1 MKRKFATMTAGL
13 AALALASLGI
23 APAKAV
29 SDADAH
35 AVAIKACSGVNPS
48 QPVSVLNAVDDGSGI
63 GMSLV
68 WLTDKDN
75 NLWMCDADS
84 EGNVYSYTIV
94 ASDLLS
100 GGGPELIGL
109 QLASDGSFD
118 GQPQD
123 VAAKVC
129 VAYLKDGGE
138 VVHIAE
144 DGLEVSP
151 GFIVFVKD
159 GSGHTFLCNATGD
172 AGVWAFEAIGEPLT
186 FDTKPEVS

>member
-1 MKRKFATMTAGL
+1 MTAGL
-13 AALALASLGI
+13 AVLALATLGI

-29 SDADAH
+29 SDGGAH
-35 AVAIKACSGVNPS
+35 EVAIKACSTANPS
-48 QPVSVLNAVDDGSGI
+48 QPVSVVNAVDDGSGI
-63 GMSLV
+63 GFSLV
-68 WLTDKDN
+68 WLTDKAN
-75 NLWMCDADS
+75 NLWMCDADA

-94 ASDLLS
+94 AKDLLS

-109 QLASDGSFD
+109 QLASDGSYD

-129 VAYLKDGGE
+129 VAYLKGGGE
-138 VVHIAE
+138 VVHINP
-144 DGLEVSP
+144 DGLDLAP

-159 GSGHTFLCNATGD
+159 SSGHTYLCNATGD

-186 FDTKPEVS
+186 FDKKQEVS

>member
-13 AALALASLGI
+13 AVLALAALGI

-29 SDADAH
+29 SDGGAH
-35 AVAIKACSGVNPS
+35 EVAIKACSTANPS
-48 QPVSVLNAVDDGSGI
+48 QPVSVVNAVDDGSGI
-63 GMSLV
+63 GFSLV

-75 NLWMCDADS
+75 NLWMCDADA

-94 ASDLLS
+94 AKDLLS

-109 QLASDGSFD
+109 QLASDGTYD
-118 GQPQD
+118 GRPED

-129 VAYLKDGGE
+129 VAYLKGGGE
-138 VVHIAE
+138 VVHINP
-144 DGLEVSP
+144 DGLDIAP

-159 GSGHTFLCNATGD
+159 SSGHTYLCNATGD
-172 AGVWAFEAIGEPLT
+172 AGVWAFDAIGEPLT
-186 FDTKPEVS
+186 FDKKPEVS

>member
-1 MKRKFATMTAGL
+1 MRRKFATMTAGL
-13 AALALASLGI
+13 AVLALATLGI

-29 SDADAH
+29 SDGGAH
-35 AVAIKACSGVNPS
+35 EVAIKACSTVNPS
-48 QPVSVLNAVDDGSGI
+48 QPVSVVNAVDDGSGI
-63 GMSLV
+63 GFSLV
-68 WLTDKDN
+68 WLTDKAN
-75 NLWMCDADS
+75 NLWMCDADA

-94 ASDLLS
+94 AKDLLS

-109 QLASDGSFD
+109 QLASDGTYD

-129 VAYLKDGGE
+129 VAYLKGGGE
-138 VVHIAE
+138 VVHINP
-144 DGLEVSP
+144 DGLDIAP

-159 GSGHTFLCNATGD
+159 SSGHTYLCNATGD

>member
-1 MKRKFATMTAGL
+1 MRRKFATMTAGL

-29 SDADAH
+29 SEADPH

-48 QPVSVLNAVDDGSGI
+48 QPVKVLNAVDDGSGI

-109 QLASDGSFD
+109 QLASDGGD
-118 GQPQD
+118 DVQPQD

-172 AGVWAFEAIGEPLT
+172 AGVWAFEPIGEPLT
-186 FDTKPEVS
+186 FDTKPEAS

>member
-1 MKRKFATMTAGL
+1 MTAGL
-13 AALALASLGI
+13 AVLALATLGI

-29 SDADAH
+29 SDGGAH
-35 AVAIKACSGVNPS
+35 EVAIKACSTANPS
-48 QPVSVLNAVDDGSGI
+48 QPVSVVNAVDDGSGI
-63 GMSLV
+63 GFSLV
-68 WLTDKDN
+68 WLTDKAN
-75 NLWMCDADS
+75 NLWMCDADA

-94 ASDLLS
+94 AKDLLS

-109 QLASDGSFD
+109 QLASDGTYD

-129 VAYLKDGGE
+129 VAYLKGGGE
-138 VVHIAE
+138 VVHINP
-144 DGLEVSP
+144 DGLDLAP

-159 GSGHTFLCNATGD
+159 SSGHTYLCNATGD

-186 FDTKPEVS
+186 FDKKPEVS

>member
-1 MKRKFATMTAGL
+1 LGRISAARHCEGAHNGRLGPSPSRGQARAILPSPSILRRRDMRRKFATMTAGL

-29 SDADAH
+29 PDADPH

-63 GMSLV
+63 GVSLV

-75 NLWMCDADS
+75 NLWMCDADA

-109 QLASDGSFD
+109 QLASDGSYD
-118 GQPQD
+118 G
-123 VAAKVC
+123 
-129 VAYLKDGGE
+129 
-138 VVHIAE
+138 
-144 DGLEVSP
+144 
-151 GFIVFVKD
+151 
-159 GSGHTFLCNATGD
+159 
-172 AGVWAFEAIGEPLT
+172 
-186 FDTKPEVS
+186 

>member
-1 MKRKFATMTAGL
+1 MRRKFATMTAGL
-13 AALALASLGI
+13 AVLALATLGI

-29 SDADAH
+29 SDGGAH
-35 AVAIKACSGVNPS
+35 EVAIKACSTANPS
-48 QPVSVLNAVDDGSGI
+48 QPVSVVNAVDDGSGI
-63 GMSLV
+63 GFSLV
-68 WLTDKDN
+68 WLTDKAN
-75 NLWMCDADS
+75 NLWMCDADA

-94 ASDLLS
+94 AKDLLS

-109 QLASDGSFD
+109 QLASDGSYD

-129 VAYLKDGGE
+129 VAYLKGGGE
-138 VVHIAE
+138 VVHINP
-144 DGLEVSP
+144 DGLDVAP

-159 GSGHTFLCNATGD
+159 SSGHTCLCNATGD

-186 FDTKPEVS
+186 FDKKPEVS

>member
-13 AALALASLGI
+13 AVLALAALGI

-29 SDADAH
+29 SDGGAH
-35 AVAIKACSGVNPS
+35 EVAIKACSTANPS
-48 QPVSVLNAVDDGSGI
+48 QPVSVVNAVDDGSGI
-63 GMSLV
+63 GFSFV

-75 NLWMCDADS
+75 NLWMCDADA

-94 ASDLLS
+94 AKDLLS

-109 QLASDGSFD
+109 QLASDGTYD
-118 GQPQD
+118 GRPED

-129 VAYLKDGGE
+129 VAYLKGGGE
-138 VVHIAE
+138 VVHINP
-144 DGLEVSP
+144 DGLDIAP

-159 GSGHTFLCNATGD
+159 SSGHTYLCNATGD

-186 FDTKPEVS
+186 FDKKPEVS

>member
-1 MKRKFATMTAGL
+1 MRRKFATMTAGL
-13 AALALASLGI
+13 AVLVLATLGI

-29 SDADAH
+29 SDGGAH
-35 AVAIKACSGVNPS
+35 EVAIKACSTANPS
-48 QPVSVLNAVDDGSGI
+48 QPVSVVNAVDDGSGI
-63 GMSLV
+63 GFSLV
-68 WLTDKDN
+68 WLTDKAN
-75 NLWMCDADS
+75 NLWMCDADA

-94 ASDLLS
+94 AKDLLS

-109 QLASDGSFD
+109 QLASDGSYD

-129 VAYLKDGGE
+129 VAYLKGGGE
-138 VVHIAE
+138 VVHINP
-144 DGLEVSP
+144 DGLDLAP

-159 GSGHTFLCNATGD
+159 SSGHTYLCNATGD

-186 FDTKPEVS
+186 FDKKPEVS

>member
-13 AALALASLGI
+13 AVLALAALGI

-29 SDADAH
+29 SDGGAH
-35 AVAIKACSGVNPS
+35 EVAIKACSTANPS
-48 QPVSVLNAVDDGSGI
+48 QPVSVVNAVDDGSGI
-63 GMSLV
+63 GFSLV

-75 NLWMCDADS
+75 NLWMCDADA

-94 ASDLLS
+94 AKDLLS

-109 QLASDGSFD
+109 QLASDGTYD
-118 GQPQD
+118 GQPED

-129 VAYLKDGGE
+129 VAYLKGGGE
-138 VVHIAE
+138 VVHINP
-144 DGLEVSP
+144 DGLDIAP

-159 GSGHTFLCNATGD
+159 SSGHTYLCNATGD

-186 FDTKPEVS
+186 FDKKTEVS

>member
-1 MKRKFATMTAGL
+1 MRRKLATMTAGL
-13 AALALASLGI
+13 AVLALATLGI

-29 SDADAH
+29 SDGGAH
-35 AVAIKACSGVNPS
+35 EVAIKACSTANPS
-48 QPVSVLNAVDDGSGI
+48 QPVSVVNAVDDGSGI
-63 GMSLV
+63 GFSLV
-68 WLTDKDN
+68 WLTDKAN
-75 NLWMCDADS
+75 NLWMCDADA

-94 ASDLLS
+94 AKDLLS

-109 QLASDGSFD
+109 QLASDGTYD

-129 VAYLKDGGE
+129 VAYLKGGGE
-138 VVHIAE
+138 VVHINP
-144 DGLEVSP
+144 DGLDIAP

-159 GSGHTFLCNATGD
+159 SSGHTYLCNATGD

-186 FDTKPEVS
+186 FDKKPEVS

>member
-1 MKRKFATMTAGL
+1 MRRKFATMTAGV
-13 AALALASLGI
+13 AVLALATLGI

-29 SDADAH
+29 SDGGAH
-35 AVAIKACSGVNPS
+35 EVAIKACSTANPS
-48 QPVSVLNAVDDGSGI
+48 QPVSVVNAVDDGAGI
-63 GMSLV
+63 GFSLV
-68 WLTDKDN
+68 WLTDKAN
-75 NLWMCDADS
+75 NLWMCDADA

-94 ASDLLS
+94 AKDLLS

-109 QLASDGSFD
+109 QLASDGSYD

-129 VAYLKDGGE
+129 VAYLKGGGE
-138 VVHIAE
+138 VVHINP
-144 DGLEVSP
+144 DGLDLAP

-159 GSGHTFLCNATGD
+159 SSGHTYLCNATGD

-186 FDTKPEVS
+186 FDKKPEVS

>member
-1 MKRKFATMTAGL
+1 MRRKFATMTAGL
-13 AALALASLGI
+13 AVLALATLGI

-29 SDADAH
+29 SDGGAH
-35 AVAIKACSGVNPS
+35 EVAIKACSTANPS
-48 QPVSVLNAVDDGSGI
+48 QPVSVVNAVDDGSGI
-63 GMSLV
+63 GFSLV
-68 WLTDKDN
+68 WLTDKAN
-75 NLWMCDADS
+75 NLWMCDADA

-94 ASDLLS
+94 AKDLLS

-109 QLASDGSFD
+109 QLASDGTYD

-129 VAYLKDGGE
+129 VAYLKGGGE
-138 VVHIAE
+138 VVHINP
-144 DGLEVSP
+144 DGLDLAP

-159 GSGHTFLCNATGD
+159 SSGHTYLCNATGD

-186 FDTKPEVS
+186 FDKKPEVS

>member
-1 MKRKFATMTAGL
+1 MRRKFATMTAGL
-13 AALALASLGI
+13 AVLALATLGI

-29 SDADAH
+29 SDGGAH
-35 AVAIKACSGVNPS
+35 EVAIKACSTANPS
-48 QPVSVLNAVDDGSGI
+48 QPVSVVNAVDDGSGI
-63 GMSLV
+63 GFSLV
-68 WLTDKDN
+68 WLTDKAN
-75 NLWMCDADS
+75 NLWMCDADA

-94 ASDLLS
+94 AKDLLS

-109 QLASDGSFD
+109 QLASDGSYD

-129 VAYLKDGGE
+129 VAYLKGGGE
-138 VVHIAE
+138 VVHINP
-144 DGLEVSP
+144 DGLDLAL

-159 GSGHTFLCNATGD
+159 SSGHTYLCNATGD

-186 FDTKPEVS
+186 FDKKPEVS

>member
-1 MKRKFATMTAGL
+1 MRRKFATMTAGL
-13 AALALASLGI
+13 AVLALATLGI

-29 SDADAH
+29 SDGGAH
-35 AVAIKACSGVNPS
+35 EVAIKACSTVNPS
-48 QPVSVLNAVDDGSGI
+48 QPVSVVNAVDDGSGI
-63 GMSLV
+63 GFSLV
-68 WLTDKDN
+68 WLTDKAN
-75 NLWMCDADS
+75 NLWMCDADA

-94 ASDLLS
+94 AKDLLS

-109 QLASDGSFD
+109 QLASDGTYD

-129 VAYLKDGGE
+129 VAYLKGGGE
-138 VVHIAE
+138 VVHINP
-144 DGLEVSP
+144 DGLDIAP

-159 GSGHTFLCNATGD
+159 SSGHTYLCNATGD

-186 FDTKPEVS
+186 FDKKPEVS